1 MFANY
6 FLLVY
11 ITLLSGRYSVA
22 QERPFVSV
30 EEFSQTNPS
39 YRTNVCDRQIQLYN
53 EVIEL
58 KDALQGL
65 ELSVA
70 MTNYNSHY
78 EDSFF
83 TLVDGKIKKN
93 DPGLF
98 VVLLDELAKRAGF
111 TWRNRFAAIKPLDFR
126 IHGNKTWADLLYW
139 EVENFDIA
147 ADYWA
152 RSPDRMAQGVS
163 FPHGW
168 YDTSMILVTSEHDT
182 GSINLWKFLT
192 PFEINVWIMILVG
205 ILFTGLMYFIL
216 ERLDSGTDDLHLDEK
231 PITTI
236 FLAAITFTGHYE
248 LSPYTNAARIL
259 GFSWTFWTLIMAS
272 AYTANMASFLMQRKS
287 LASALTTIGDA
298 VRLSVPVC
306 VLRGAVIDDILSKKY
321 PDLIL
326 VRKETELELFEG
338 LNYPWYGGKG
348 GCGAVLTSLGNFE
361 ISQRQ
366 KSVNSDCS
374 LNSMKRIV
382 LDMPAG
388 FATAVDSGILC
399 TSLISYTM
407 DFHLQEMERDG
418 FIEKVWKENIEKIST
433 IKCDEAVK
441 SITGNTS
448 LSIQDMGGIFIT
460 HAAAIVLALAIATF
474 QFFWRKAFKSRDV
487 EQSHRPSLRN
497 SATANQLILRNLN
510 TVKES
515 PNEEGNNDDNK
526 YMDPTTDKMSSSH
539 LMMEGD
545 VDTGF
550 QSVERFN

>member
-1 MFANY
+1 MIPLS
-6 FLLVY
+6 FLFLY
-11 ITLLSGRYSVA
+11 IVLSSVRYIRA

-30 EEFSQTNPS
+30 EEFSPIPS
-39 YRTNVCDRQIQLYN
+39 YRTNVCDRQIQLY
-53 EVIEL
+53 EEEIEL
-58 KDALQGL
+58 KDALRGL

-70 MTNYNSHY
+70 ITNYKSHY
-78 EDSFF
+78 ENSFF
-83 TLVDGKIKKN
+83 TLVNGKIKEN
-93 DPGLF
+93 DPGLY
-98 VVLLDELAKRAGF
+98 VVLLDELARRAGF

-139 EVENFDIA
+139 EVEHFDIA

-168 YDTSMILVTSEHDT
+168 YDTSMILVTSENDT

-205 ILFTGLMYFIL
+205 IVFTGMMYFIL
-216 ERLDSGTDDLHLDEK
+216 ERLDSGTDALQLDEK

-287 LASALTTIGDA
+287 LAASLNTIGDA

-321 PDLIL
+321 PELIL
-326 VRKETELELFEG
+326 VRKASELELFEA

-388 FATAVDSGILC
+388 FATAIDSGILC

-418 FIEKVWKENIEKIST
+418 FIEKAWKGNIEKIST
-433 IKCDEAVK
+433 ITCDESVKAV
-441 SITGNTS
+441 TGNTS
-448 LSIQDMGGIFIT
+448 LGIQDMGGIFIT
-460 HAAAIVLALAIATF
+460 HATAILLALSIAAF
-474 QFFWRKAFKSRDV
+474 QFFLKKRLLSKEV
-487 EQSHRPSLRN
+487 TQSLRPSIQN
-497 SATANQLILRNLN
+497 STTANQVILQKLN
-510 TVKES
+510 SVKES
-515 PNEEGNNDDNK
+515 PYEDRDNDDAK
-526 YMDPTTDKMSSSH
+526 CMDPTTDQMSSSH
-539 LMMEGD
+539 LIMES
-545 VDTGF
+545 DTDNDI
-550 QSVERFN
+550 QNVERFY